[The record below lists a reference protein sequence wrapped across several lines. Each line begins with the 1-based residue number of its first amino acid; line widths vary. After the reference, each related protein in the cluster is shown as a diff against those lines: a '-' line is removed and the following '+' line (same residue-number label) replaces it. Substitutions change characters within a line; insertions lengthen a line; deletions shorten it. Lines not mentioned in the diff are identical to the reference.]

1 MGAIGGRKLNW
12 YWRERGRGR
21 WGGGAK
27 MNVRLSNAG
36 WDLKKKKKKKKKNV
50 SRCIDSLS
58 LSGWVFPGQR
68 NCYSHFG
75 YDSSQRVRACF
86 ACDLINVEWDL
97 FSFFFCKFNVERFV
111 SGSHII

>member
-1 MGAIGGRKLNW
+1 MG
-12 YWRERGRGR
+12 
-21 WGGGAK
+21 GGGAK
-27 MNVRLSNAG
+27 MNVRLSNSG
-36 WDLKKKKKKKKKNV
+36 GDFFFFLNNV
-50 SRCIDSLS
+50 SRFIDSLS

-97 FSFFFCKFNVERFV
+97 FFLLFSV
-111 SGSHII
+111 SLT